1 MRTND
6 FTTLKLLAIFV
17 TVIES
22 GSFAEAARR
31 LHSSRSRISE
41 QVAQLEQHLGIRL
54 IQRSTRKLSIT
65 PEGQEIYDEA
75 QQLPQ
80 LLNKVDAIASPQTPK
95 GRVRITMNTDIA
107 VTHFI
112 PALDDFHKAFP
123 DVEIDLIADD
133 YPLDL
138 IEETIDLAIRIG
150 FPKDDSLIARPMFQE
165 SFGIFCSPDFLK
177 KNIKGNAK
185 HIDKFGTPQSI
196 EELEQLR
203 WVILDQSSSNGLI
216 ELMQDQQKVIIRP
229 KTYDKCNSPMAMQHM
244 IKAGQGV
251 GLLLPTTVREAIE
264 QQSLIQLFPDIQST
278 PLVFSLVYPSRK
290 QVPLRVRC
298 LIDFLMERDIFR
310 SPLKE

>member
-1 MRTND
+1 MRTKN
-6 FTTLKLLAIFV
+6 FTILKLLAIFV

-65 PEGQEIYDEA
+65 PEGQEIFDEA

-95 GRVRITMNTDIA
+95 GRVSITMNTDIA

-112 PALDDFHKAFP
+112 PALDDFHNAFP
-123 DVEIDLIADD
+123 EIEIDLIADD

-165 SFGIFCSPDFLK
+165 SFGIFCTPDFLK
-177 KNIKGNAK
+177 KNAHKNK
-185 HIDKFGTPQSI
+185 TVQSI

-203 WVILDQSSSNGLI
+203 WIILNQSTPNGLI
-216 ELMQDQQKVIIRP
+216 ELIQDQQKVLIQP
-229 KTYDKCNSPMAMQHM
+229 KRYDKCNSPMAMQHM

-251 GLLLPTTVREAIE
+251 GLLLPTTVKDAIKN
-264 QQSLIQLFPDIQST
+264 QSLVQLFPDIQSA

-298 LIDFLMERDIFR
+298 LIDFLMKRNIFH
-310 SPLKE
+310 SPFNA